1 MLTES
6 ERYAEENMTEF
17 QALCALLYVTDTEA
31 EAVMRM
37 YPWQELRMEGDDQTY
52 YHARLPLSGREIIA
66 ARQDE
71 MGMTASATLTMKLIQ
86 HFRPQYVIMPGI
98 AAGTKEDAADT
109 QMYGD
114 VVLADMVWNCANG
127 KYVPK
132 EQASIVFGDVGF
144 KPRPTVVKMDSSLLP
159 LFEKALRSPRNE
171 THVHIG
177 PIASGSAVVANKSV
191 LEQQVKSQF
200 ENTKGL
206 EMEGYG
212 MAYAAS
218 HATEPRPK
226 AIIAK
231 SVCDFADSRK
241 SDMYQRFAAFTSCQF
256 VKLLVDEVL
265 DAETPPSA
273 VLPENPR
280 DNV

>member
-1 MLTES
+1 M
-6 ERYAEENMTEF
+6 RDY
-17 QALCALLYVTDTEA
+17 QAFAALLYVTDTE
-31 EAVMRM
+31 EDAVLRM
-37 YPWQELRMEGDDQTY
+37 YDWESFTMPGDTQEYRRFVHPEKGL
-52 YHARLPLSGREIIA
+52 IIC

-71 MGMTASATLTMKLIQ
+71 MGMTASATLTMKLIG

-98 AAGTKEDAADT
+98 AAGTMEETGSA

-114 VVLADMVWNCANG
+114 VVLANMVWNYSNG

-132 EQASIVFGDVGF
+132 DRASIVFGEVGF
-144 KPRPTVVKMDSSLLP
+144 LPRPTVVAIDPELLP
-159 LFEKALRSPRNE
+159 CFEKAVNSEKNE

-177 PIASGSAVVANKSV
+177 AIASGSTVVANRAILDK
-191 LEQQVKSQF
+191 QIKGQF
-200 ENTKGL
+200 ETTKGL

-212 MAYAAS
+212 VAYAAS

-241 SDMYQRFAAFTSCQF
+241 SDLYQKFAAYTSCEF
-256 VKLLVDEVL
+256 VKLMMEEYL
-265 DAETPPSA
+265 
-273 VLPENPR
+273 
-280 DNV
+280 

>member
-1 MLTES
+1 MNTYQS
-6 ERYAEENMTEF
+6 TV
-17 QALCALLYVTDTEA
+17 ALISVTDTET

-37 YPWQELRMEGDDQTY
+37 YDWQEHFFEGDDQRY
-52 YHARLPLSGREIIA
+52 YEASFVRDGESHKVIT

-71 MGMTASATLTMKLIQ
+71 MGMTASATLAMKLIQ
-86 HFRPQYVIMPGI
+86 HYRPMYLIMVGI
-98 AAGTKEDAADT
+98 AAGVVLPEVEE

-114 VVLADMVWNCANG
+114 VVLANMVWNYSNG

-132 EQASIVFGDVGF
+132 DRASIVFGEVGF
-144 KPRPTVVKMDSSLLP
+144 LPRPTVVKTDESLLP
-159 LFEKALRSPRNE
+159 YFDKAIRSPKNE

-177 PIASGSAVVANKSV
+177 AMASGSTVVANRAILDK
-191 LEQQVKSQF
+191 QIKGQF
-200 ENTKGL
+200 EETKGL

-212 MAYAAS
+212 VAYAAS

-241 SDMYQRFAAFTSCQF
+241 SDVYQRFAAYTSCEF
-256 VKLLVDEVL
+256 VKLMLDEIL
-265 DAETPPSA
+265 E
-273 VLPENPR
+273 
-280 DNV
+280 

>member
-1 MLTES
+1 
-6 ERYAEENMTEF
+6 MTEYRAF
-17 QALCALLYVTDTEA
+17 AALVYVTDTEE

-37 YPWQELRMEGDDQTY
+37 YDWKELRFEGDSQLY
-52 YHARLPLSGREIIA
+52 YTAQRRKNGAQIIA

-71 MGMTASATLTMKLIQ
+71 MGMTASATLTMKLIE

-98 AAGTKEDAADT
+98 AAGTLDEADDA

-114 VVLADMVWNCANG
+114 VILADMIWNYSNG

-132 EQASIVFGDVGF
+132 ERASIVFGEVGF
-144 KPRPTVVKMDSSLLP
+144 LPRPTVVNADPELLKY
-159 LFEKALRSPRNE
+159 FEKAVHSVKNE
-171 THVHIG
+171 THVHVG
-177 PIASGSAVVANKSV
+177 AMASGSAVVANRLI
-191 LEQQVKSQF
+191 LEQQVRGQF
-200 ENTKGL
+200 STTKGL

-212 MAYAAS
+212 VAYAAA

-241 SDMYQRFAAFTSCQF
+241 SDVYQKFAAYTSCEF
-256 VKLLVDEVL
+256 VQLMIEEIL
-265 DAETPPSA
+265 D
-273 VLPENPR
+273 
-280 DNV
+280 